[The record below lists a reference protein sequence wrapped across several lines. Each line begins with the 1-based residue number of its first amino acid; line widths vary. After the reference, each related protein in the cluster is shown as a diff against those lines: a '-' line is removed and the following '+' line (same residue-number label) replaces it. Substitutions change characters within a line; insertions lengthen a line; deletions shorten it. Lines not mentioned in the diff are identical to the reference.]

1 MVLLDRSKLRL
12 KAATAKL
19 KKQAQCNMSRRKAQ
33 MEGQEQSKGAVLL
46 PPAASPSCG
55 TIAANV

>member
-19 KKQAQCNMSRRKAQ
+19 KKQRHCNMSLPKRTNAADFSHKKAQ
-33 MEGQEQSKGAVLL
+33 NAQKLKPGERTS
-46 PPAASPSCG
+46 SSS
-55 TIAANV
+55 